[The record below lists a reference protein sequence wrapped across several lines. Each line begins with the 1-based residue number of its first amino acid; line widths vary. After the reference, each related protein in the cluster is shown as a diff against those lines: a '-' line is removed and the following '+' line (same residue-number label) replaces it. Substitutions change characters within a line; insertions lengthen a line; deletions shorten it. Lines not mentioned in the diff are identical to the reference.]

1 MNSKGWKNFSE
12 YINGEYFKKGFWYPP
27 AVKKVHNGYT
37 IVFENY
43 STGGEAPVTCTKV
56 YTYIIPKK
64 YFEFHIYNSSIISSI
79 GKYFGMQ
86 DIETGD
92 PVFDKNYIV
101 KSNDGFKVKQLLR
114 NTKVKNEIEN
124 FKRLN
129 LKLKKAGKLWTKLPE
144 GAYELEFI
152 TERDI
157 HDYKELE
164 TIYHLITAV
173 LDQLE
178 EIGILDKKTTS

>member
-1 MNSKGWKNFSE
+1 MNSKGWKSFSE
-12 YINGEYFKKGFWYPP
+12 YINGEYFKKGFWHLPK
-27 AVKKVHNGYT
+27 VKKVHNEHT
-37 IVFENY
+37 VVFENFT
-43 STGGEAPVTCTKV
+43 TGGEAPVTCTKV

-64 YFEFHIYNSSIISSI
+64 YFEFHIYNSNIFSSV

-92 PVFDKNYIV
+92 PVFDKKYIV

-114 NTKVKNEIEN
+114 DQKVKHEVEN

-129 LKLKKAGKLWTKLPE
+129 LKLAKAGKLWSKFPE
-144 GAYELEFI
+144 GTHELEFI

-157 HDYKELE
+157 HDYRELE
-164 TIYHLITAV
+164 TIYLLITAV

-178 EIGILDKKTTS
+178 EIGILNKKN

>member
-1 MNSKGWKNFSE
+1 MNSKGWKSFSE
-12 YINGEYFKKGFWYPP
+12 YIKGEYFKKGFWHLPK
-27 AVKKVHNGYT
+27 VKKVHNRHT
-37 IVFENY
+37 VVFENFT
-43 STGGEAPVTCTKV
+43 TGGEAPVTCTKV

-64 YFEFHIYNSSIISSI
+64 YFEFHIYNSNIFSSI

-114 NTKVKNEIEN
+114 DQKVKHEIEN

-129 LKLKKAGKLWTKLPE
+129 LKLAKAGKLWSKLPE

-157 HDYKELE
+157 HDYRELE
-164 TIYHLITAV
+164 TIYLLITAV

-178 EIGILDKKTTS
+178 EIGILNKKTI